1 MKRLPL
7 SLTGAGLALLVTV
20 AVVAAVEPTPAPAAT
35 AIPAPTT
42 APANVAVGRSVE
54 LDDIAKLDGARAG
67 LTASDVKQVYTNLRR
82 GSMQHLAAFDDLL
95 GR

>member
-7 SLTGAGLALLVTV
+7 SL
-20 AVVAAVEPTPAPAAT
+20 
-35 AIPAPTT
+35 
-42 APANVAVGRSVE
+42 
-54 LDDIAKLDGARAG
+54 IAKLDGARAG

-82 GSMQHLAAFDDLL
+82 GSMQHLAAIDDLL

>member
-7 SLTGAGLALLVTV
+7 SLAGAGLALPATV
-20 AVVAAVEPTPAPAAT
+20 AVVAAMEPTPAPVAT
-35 AIPAPTT
+35 AIPAPTP
-42 APANVAVGRSVE
+42 APANVAVGQSVE

-67 LTASDVKQVYTNLRR
+67 LTASDVKQIYSNLRR
-82 GSMQHLAAFDDLL
+82 GSMRNLAAFDNLL